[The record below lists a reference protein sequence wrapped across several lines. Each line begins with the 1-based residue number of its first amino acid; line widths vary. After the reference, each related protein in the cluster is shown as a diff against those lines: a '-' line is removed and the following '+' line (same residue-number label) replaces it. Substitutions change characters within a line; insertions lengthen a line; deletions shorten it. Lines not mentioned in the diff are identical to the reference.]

1 MKIFKPIYYK
11 FLKGAHSCYEC
22 DYCQRTTEACSDMC
36 VHMERRLN
44 LQPARI
50 FFIKN
55 EDIQGCA
62 V

>member
-1 MKIFKPIYYK
+1 MKVFKPVYYK
-11 FLKGAHSCYEC
+11 FLIEPGLPIEC
-22 DYCQRTTEACSDMC
+22 DYCQRTTDYCSNICM
-36 VHMERRLN
+36 HMERRLN

-55 EDIQGCA
+55 EDIQSCP